1 MAQSFRARRPFKG
14 VGGIRQRQAN
24 LRWLRRSRKGV
35 QSDSR
40 PVLRIGGLPLFDFG
54 KVAVGALQLLTPL
67 PAVVV
72 ACRLK
77 NFTEAMLGRLAFPGF
92 CIAAFI
98 ILRCNENCI
107 APQQVSDRLGNDGA
121 RGHESGNVPKDWR
134 ALAQ

>member
-72 ACRLK
+72 VRAPCQFGALFGLSSQEFHRSHVGTPRIPRLLHCSIYY
-77 NFTEAMLGRLAFPGF
+77 FAMQRKLHCPSTGF
-92 CIAAFI
+92 GSAS
-98 ILRCNENCI
+98 E
-107 APQQVSDRLGNDGA
+107 
-121 RGHESGNVPKDWR
+121 
-134 ALAQ
+134 